1 MGASTFEVAMYAVV
15 QTGGKQ
21 YKVAEGEKLLVEKL
35 EGAVGTA
42 VVLDQVLAVGG
53 EGDFKVGSPL
63 VSNAKVEAQIAE
75 QVLGDKIIVLKKKR
89 RKGYRKKQGHRQ
101 HYTVLKIGKIVG

>member
-1 MGASTFEVAMYAVV
+1 MYAVV

-35 EGAVGTA
+35 EGKIGAAVS
-42 VVLDQVLAVGG
+42 LDQVLAIGG
-53 EGDFKVGSPL
+53 EGDLKVGTPL
-63 VSNAKVEAQIAE
+63 LTNAKVEAQIAE
-75 QVLGDKIIVLKKKR
+75 QVLGDKIVVLKKKR

-101 HYTVLKIGKIVG
+101 HYTVLKIEKIILS